1 MFYMKK
7 IFIAL
12 LSILFI
18 VSFAVAENISN
29 IKVFFIDGFEYQ
41 KPSSSCRTSACKAL
55 LNEINNAQKSI
66 HFAIYGIENQ
76 PEIFNALLAA
86 KKRGVVVK
94 GVTDMTQDNTNIYAD
109 TKSFI
114 SQIQT
119 VKTDYSIADE
129 NAKDFKEK
137 FAITSA
143 IMHNKFF
150 VFDCKKVWTGSANI
164 SGTGTGGYNT
174 NTVVLINSP
183 KVANLYVQ
191 ELNQMYNLKF
201 HKLKTPVQ
209 NLFN

>member
-1 MFYMKK
+1 METET
-7 IFIAL
+7 
-12 LSILFI
+12 I
-18 VSFAVAENISN
+18 VNKN

-150 VFDCKKVWTGSANI
+150 VFE
-164 SGTGTGGYNT
+164 Y
-174 NTVVLINSP
+174 
-183 KVANLYVQ
+183 
-191 ELNQMYNLKF
+191 
-201 HKLKTPVQ
+201 
-209 NLFN
+209 LFNSFFLVVFRSNYRINIIRFGRRWIYK